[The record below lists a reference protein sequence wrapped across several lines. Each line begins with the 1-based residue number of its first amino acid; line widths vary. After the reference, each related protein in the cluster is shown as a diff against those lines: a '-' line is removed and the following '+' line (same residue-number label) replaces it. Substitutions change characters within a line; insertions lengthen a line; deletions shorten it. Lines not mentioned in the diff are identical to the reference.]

1 MQISQVMKCT
11 PDQILKKN
19 FSTNVYQKCLIL
31 FSKILPRNTSLTI
44 LLPWQHNRFHTSPI
58 SMAFLATFGVPFS
71 NGVHMPHPASI
82 YQLDVKGV
90 KI

>member
-1 MQISQVMKCT
+1 MA
-11 PDQILKKN
+11 
-19 FSTNVYQKCLIL
+19 
-31 FSKILPRNTSLTI
+31 
-44 LLPWQHNRFHTSPI
+44 HNRFHTSPI
-58 SMAFLATFGVPFS
+58 SMAFLATFGVPFF